1 MVKEF
6 IFYGVI
12 NLTNPLNIGM
22 SGSSNAQ
29 AGLNIIIA
37 RLVNIGLAL
46 VGLLFFVSFFISGL
60 QYLFAGGDEKAAA
73 SARRRLTNSFIGL
86 IISVAAFLISQIIL
100 QYLGVQGVS
109 VI

>member
-86 IISVAAFLISQIIL
+86 IISVAAFLISQIIF
-100 QYLGVQGVS
+100 QYLRVP
-109 VI
+109 